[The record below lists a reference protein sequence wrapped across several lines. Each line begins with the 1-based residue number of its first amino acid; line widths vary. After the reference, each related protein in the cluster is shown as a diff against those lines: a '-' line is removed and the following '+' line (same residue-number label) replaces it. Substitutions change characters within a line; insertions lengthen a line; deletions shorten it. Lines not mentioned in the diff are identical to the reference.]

1 MRNTDEGKRSWWI
14 GDGANMIV
22 AFLEALVL
30 SYLSAFNAAASPD
43 DFLISNR
50 NLFHVRVVKT
60 IRSRPFVFTRLS

>member
-1 MRNTDEGKRSWWI
+1 
-14 GDGANMIV
+14 MIV